1 MKSHDPVFLKEI
13 NKILTTK
20 SERFNDNELDEIHV
34 TNKILQIITN
44 NRKYLTTQSINDKIA
59 NYSYNEIQTIIP
71 DEIFQYK
78 DFVLLNSKLFKYELL
93 NHYTQNLLSQSLYC
107 PNLKYISN
115 EFHNKISSSKFKTN
129 KIFDSIQHCERKE
142 NLQTIDELFDTYLPT
157 KTEGIE
163 ILQNELSNLNEA
175 SVIIS
180 FHT

>member
-1 MKSHDPVFLKEI
+1 MLQIKF
-13 NKILTTK
+13 
-20 SERFNDNELDEIHV
+20 
-34 TNKILQIITN
+34 LQIITN

-129 KIFDSIQHCERKE
+129 KILIQFNIANVKKIYK
-142 NLQTIDELFDTYLPT
+142 Q
-157 KTEGIE
+157 
-163 ILQNELSNLNEA
+163 
-175 SVIIS
+175 
-180 FHT
+180 